1 MVKCFCIDS
10 NSYRYLI
17 LEDGVLA
24 PTNIEVKQG
33 EVREF
38 NAKSF
43 EIYRSNLQIESLDNY
58 GKVVFHKIIC
68 SLIGVADGDIVNDE
82 VIVCNNNAFMTLNG
96 YINKFENASIY
107 CSMRIDLPSFKIAEL
122 DFSDKDY
129 HGNSHSFKVVE
140 LCGFSVLTQKKE
152 IIDTISA
159 IRRSY
164 KKDIKLITEDDNLLV
179 KLINKMPS
187 FSAPSHDTTL
197 ESMAKYRQDNNL
209 YMGTIGSRGVQKASD
224 AYILNRN
231 K

>member
-1 MVKCFCIDS
+1 MVKCFCINS
-10 NSYRYLI
+10 NNYRYLI
-17 LEDGVLA
+17 LEDGVLS

-38 NAKSF
+38 NDKSF

-82 VIVCNNNAFMTLNG
+82 VIVCNNNAFMTLSG

-107 CSMRIDLPSFKIAEL
+107 CSMRISLPSFNITEL
-122 DFSDKDY
+122 DFSDTDY
-129 HGNSHSFKVVE
+129 HGRSHSFKVAE

-164 KKDIKLITEDDNLLV
+164 KKDIKLITEDDNLLI
-179 KLINKMPS
+179 KLINNMPS
-187 FSAPSHDTTL
+187 FSAPHHNDTL
-197 ESMAKYRQDNNL
+197 ETMIKQRHDNNA
-209 YMGTIGSRGVQKASD
+209 YFGTIGSRRLNKALD
-224 AYILNRN
+224 EFYLNS
-231 K
+231 KK